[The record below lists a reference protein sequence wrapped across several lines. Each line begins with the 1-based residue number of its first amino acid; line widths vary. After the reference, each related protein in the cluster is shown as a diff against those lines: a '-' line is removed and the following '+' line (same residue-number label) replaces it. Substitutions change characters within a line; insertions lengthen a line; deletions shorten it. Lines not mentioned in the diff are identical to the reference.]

1 MARRH
6 KHEDAHGARE
16 LEGRYAN
23 YFKVGYNAFEFVIDF
38 GQHYTE
44 ARGAQLHT
52 RIVTGP
58 GYAKELLHFLQDR
71 IERYESDFG
80 SINAGGDDDATR
92 RSD

>member
-1 MARRH
+1 VARRN
-6 KHEDAHGARE
+6 KHEDAGARE

-44 ARGAQLHT
+44 GKGAQLHT

-58 GYAKELLHFLQDR
+58 GYAKELLHFLQDC
-71 IERYESDFG
+71 IDRYESDFG
-80 SINAGGDDDATR
+80 FINAGGGDDAAR
-92 RSD
+92 HSE